1 MKPTLGDLE
10 QLVLLALLR
19 LGQDAYGV
27 AVQQEIVTRTSRRVS
42 LGAVYSTL
50 ARLEEKGFVQTR
62 IGDPTPTRGG
72 RRKKLYL
79 VQPAGREAV
88 REALRALRA
97 LSQGLAPALGLS

>member
-27 AVQQEIVTRTSRRVS
+27 TVQQEIVTRTSREVS

-50 ARLEEKGFVQTR
+50 ARLEEKGFVRTR